1 MHQFSFC
8 RHRPAFR
15 PRRTV
20 KYFRMPKGA
29 RGRKSGCVPLLTLCL
44 VAGILLGAWLSS
56 AALGRQEGNFI
67 SYYAAELLRVRCSSV
82 FWQVFSSS
90 LFSSFLCL
98 SLLLLFAF
106 SCFGAPCVIGLLWVE
121 GCAFGAM
128 NAALYG
134 QMGTKG
140 LFASA
145 VLFLV
150 PESVRFV
157 CFTLTARRA
166 LQTSAS
172 LFAAQFL
179 AREMHAQTGACALRI
194 YMAASIAC
202 MASAFLAGALCSIF
216 CPVFLN

>member
-1 MHQFSFC
+1 M
-8 RHRPAFR
+8 
-15 PRRTV
+15 
-20 KYFRMPKGA
+20 
-29 RGRKSGCVPLLTLCL
+29 LTLCL

-56 AALGRQEGNFI
+56 AALGGQEGNFI
-67 SYYAAELLRVRCSSV
+67 SYYAAELLRVRCSSA

-179 AREMHAQTGACALRI
+179 AREMHAQTGVCALRI

-202 MASAFLAGALCSIF
+202 MASAFLSGALCSIF

>member
-1 MHQFSFC
+1 MHDAPVFVLPPSASVSAQAHSQIFSHAQGGSRQKKRMCPFAYSLPGGRHPAGRLVEFC
-8 RHRPAFR
+8 R
-15 PRRTV
+15 TW
-20 KYFRMPKGA
+20 KA
-29 RGRKSGCVPLLTLCL
+29 RG
-44 VAGILLGAWLSS
+44 
-56 AALGRQEGNFI
+56 
-67 SYYAAELLRVRCSSV
+67 ELLRVRCSSA

>member
-1 MHQFSFC
+1 MLQ
-8 RHRPAFR
+8 
-15 PRRTV
+15 
-20 KYFRMPKGA
+20 
-29 RGRKSGCVPLLTLCL
+29 
-44 VAGILLGAWLSS
+44 
-56 AALGRQEGNFI
+56 
-67 SYYAAELLRVRCSSV
+67 RVLASV
-82 FWQVFSSS
+82 F
-90 LFSSFLCL
+90 
-98 SLLLLFAF
+98 LFAVF
-106 SCFGAPCVIGLLWVE
+106 VFFVPFAAAAVCVFLLWRAVCLWVE

>member
-8 RHRPAFR
+8 RHRPVFR

-20 KYFRMPKGA
+20 KYFSHAQG
-29 RGRKSGCVPLLTLCL
+29 G
-44 VAGILLGAWLSS
+44 LGAEKKRMCPFAYSLPG
-56 AALGRQEGNFI
+56 GRHPAGRLVEFCRTWKARGNFI
-67 SYYAAELLRVRCSSV
+67 SYYAAELFASDAPARFGKCFLFAV
-82 FWQVFSSS
+82 FV
-90 LFSSFLCL
+90 FLCL

-128 NAALYG
+128 NAALQG
-134 QMGTKG
+134 RWAPKG

-172 LFAAQFL
+172 LFAAHSWPERCMRKQVL
-179 AREMHAQTGACALRI
+179 CALRI

-202 MASAFLAGALCSIF
+202 MASAFLAGALSAYLPCF
-216 CPVFLN
+216 F

>member
-67 SYYAAELLRVRCSSV
+67 SYYAAELLRVRCSSA

-90 LFSSFLCL
+90 LFSSFLW
-98 SLLLLFAF
+98 
-106 SCFGAPCVIGLLWVE
+106 LLWVE

-179 AREMHAQTGACALRI
+179 AREMNAQTGACALRI

>member
-1 MHQFSFC
+1 MRQFSFC
-8 RHRPAFR
+8 SHRPAFR

-67 SYYAAELLRVRCSSV
+67 SYYAAELLRVRCSSA
-82 FWQVFSSS
+82 FWQVFFSS

-166 LQTSAS
+166 LANQR
-172 LFAAQFL
+172 L
-179 AREMHAQTGACALRI
+179 AVCRTIPGQRDACANRCLCTSHIHGGQHRLHGIGFSGRRI
-194 YMAASIAC
+194 VQHILPC
-202 MASAFLAGALCSIF
+202 
-216 CPVFLN
+216 FLN